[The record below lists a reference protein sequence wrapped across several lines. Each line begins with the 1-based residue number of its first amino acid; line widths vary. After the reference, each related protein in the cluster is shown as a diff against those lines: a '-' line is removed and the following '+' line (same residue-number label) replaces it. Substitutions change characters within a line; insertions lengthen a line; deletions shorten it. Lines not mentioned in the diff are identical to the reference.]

1 MYRTVY
7 DLNEEELNEL
17 RETYYYQLFECD
29 EDVLED
35 CDCAS
40 DIPNE
45 VIYNHY
51 DGIYFVDDDFWCNQ
65 N

>member
-17 RETYYYQLFECD
+17 RETYYYQLLDSD
-29 EDVLED
+29 EDVLENYD
-35 CDCAS
+35 WAA

-51 DGIYFVDDDFWCNQ
+51 DGISFTEDDFWCNQ

>member
-35 CDCAS
+35 YDCAS

-51 DGIYFVDDDFWCNQ
+51 DGICFVEDDFWCNQ

>member
-1 MYRTVY
+1 MNKTVY

-17 RETYYYQLFECD
+17 RETYYYQLLDSD

-35 CDCAS
+35 YDWAT
-40 DIPNE
+40 DIPDE

-51 DGIYFVDDDFWCNQ
+51 DGICFTEDDFWCNQ